1 VALNPLHYL
10 ALIKTSVKRYIQI
23 DLNYKF
29 QIATD
34 IMDLLL
40 TIVAFAILGAFVD
53 DAASPDELGINYN
66 LQGFLFI
73 GVFFWAFFQ
82 RAYEDTIETIPEE
95 ASRGTVGFLIT
106 NNVNLSTLLISRNV
120 ASMIKTSLMAL
131 IVVLPILVAIDYLQG
146 RDSDEGVI
154 VEGLEVQGP
163 EGSMVVVQFDTIH
176 FWDNETQEAAVGDAG
191 KVQLDRTSSN
201 TLLKL
206 YAIIDSTPGWQA
218 ELSEE
223 ATADHASTLL
233 VMESYN
239 TTSSTTLPYKL
250 PSGHTSI
257 FAAFKV
263 QDLPMVLMVFLLIW
277 VFMLA
282 VSILVASFNIISKK
296 VRAFAVMVLTFLKVI
311 SGYWFPIE
319 ALQDYGNLYDVLR
332 NVPIV
337 TGLIFLRDIVLV
349 DADRSWTE
357 IWDLYLQPIL
367 VGTVIVAL
375 VALIIYKYLE
385 RKSQR
390 WGPLEFY

>member
-1 VALNPLHYL
+1 MALNPLHYL

-29 QIATD
+29 QIVTD

-131 IVVLPILVAIDYLQG
+131 IVVLPILMAIDYVQG
-146 RDSDEGVI
+146 RDSDEGAI
-154 VEGLEVQGP
+154 VGGVEVQGP
-163 EGSMVVVQFDTIH
+163 EGSEVVVQFDTIH
-176 FWDNETQEAAVGDAG
+176 FWDNATHEASIGQNGRVE
-191 KVQLDRTSSN
+191 LNRTSSN

-218 ELSEE
+218 QISEA
-223 ATADHASTLL
+223 ATPEHASTLL
-233 VMESYN
+233 VVDSYSTN
-239 TTSSTTLPYKL
+239 ASSTLYYQL
-250 PSGHTSI
+250 PSGHKSI
-257 FAAFKV
+257 FAAFEVK
-263 QDLPMVLMVFLLIW
+263 DLPLVLMVFLLIW

-319 ALQDYGNLYDVLR
+319 ALKDYGDLYEILR

-337 TGLIFLRDIVLV
+337 TALIFLRDIVLV
-349 DADRSWTE
+349 DEERTMGE

-367 VGTVIVAL
+367 VGTVFVAL

-390 WGPLEFY
+390 WGTLEFY